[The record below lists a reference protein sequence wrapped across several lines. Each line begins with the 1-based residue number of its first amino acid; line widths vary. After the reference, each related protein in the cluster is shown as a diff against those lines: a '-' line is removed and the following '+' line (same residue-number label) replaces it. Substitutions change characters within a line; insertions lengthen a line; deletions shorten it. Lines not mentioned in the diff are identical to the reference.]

1 MAEEQIT
8 TPAPVPE
15 KVSGGSVEDL
25 PKSMVRRLVKDKLGD
40 ISVLREALDAFSE
53 SSRIFIHYL
62 SAAANDICKE
72 SNRQTIN
79 AEDVFKALD
88 DIEFSE
94 FVGPLRASLEDFRQK
109 NSVKRSGSSKVKEA
123 KKSEKEIPTKD
134 RTEEE
139 QNSDEGNEKSTK
151 EIPMENGTEEE
162 NMDEGNE
169 DPDEASAHNDTE
181 TS

>member
-1 MAEEQIT
+1 MAEEMT
-8 TPAPVPE
+8 TSAAE
-15 KVSGGSVEDL
+15 KVTGGALDDL
-25 PKSMVRRLVKDKLGD
+25 PKSMVRRLVKDKLGE

-72 SNRQTIN
+72 SNRQTLS

-94 FVGPLRASLEDFRQK
+94 FVAPLRASLQDFRQK
-109 NSVKRSGSSKVKEA
+109 NAVKRSGSSKAKEA
-123 KKSEKEIPTKD
+123 KKSKKEILTKD
-134 RTEEE
+134 GTEEE
-139 QNSDEGNEKSTK
+139 QNSDEGNEKSTN

-162 NMDEGNE
+162 NNNDEGNE
-169 DPDEASAHNDTE
+169 DDDEDSAHNNSE